1 MVYDDFILET
11 KSYEIKLSIKM
22 NKLCMCAYHQWS
34 VMSPTD
40 GIFILTSLL
49 LRGKWEW

>member
-11 KSYEIKLSIKM
+11 KNREIKSSIKM
-22 NKLCMCAYHQWS
+22 NKLCMFAYHQWS
-34 VMSPTD
+34 AISSTD

-49 LRGKWEW
+49 LRGEWEW